1 MKNGKKKSEKFFEL
15 QVVKVE
21 ELLLRR
27 VSKKKNFK
35 IKITQVVK
43 WIYHLKDDR
52 NKPNPLQSNNL
63 Y

>member
-1 MKNGKKKSEKFFEL
+1 MVKKKSEKFFEL

-21 ELLLRR
+21 ELVLRR